1 MSTWFIFL
9 PLSNLSMAGPNHIC
23 FFHGVLTH
31 THFLTRPLFRM
42 SFLLYRAVRL
52 LVNRYHAE
60 CLTLPT
66 GAGAA
71 AAKYPGLYTNRE
83 ILNYFLEINMCSIIR
98 VHMTICDV
106 AILQKAADRPQSLV
120 SFSFRSSSIDE

>member
-66 GAGAA
+66 VNVKSSCKIDAGE
-71 AAKYPGLYTNRE
+71 KIFVLHINLPKLSTNTSRY
-83 ILNYFLEINMCSIIR
+83 ITISIIR
-98 VHMTICDV
+98 FALERRI
-106 AILQKAADRPQSLV
+106 
-120 SFSFRSSSIDE
+120 

>member
-1 MSTWFIFL
+1 
-9 PLSNLSMAGPNHIC
+9 MAGQNHIYL
-23 FFHGVLTH
+23 FHGVLTH
-31 THFLTRPLFRM
+31 TRFWTHPLFRM

-60 CLTLPT
+60 RLPLPT
-66 GAGAA
+66 RAGAA

-83 ILNYFLEINMCSIIR
+83 ILNYFLDINMCSIIR

-106 AILQKAADRPQSLV
+106 AILQKAADT
-120 SFSFRSSSIDE
+120 SIAWFFFIPFFQH